1 MKFKILPRNLRAQT
15 NNILNKNERLATNIV
30 APTPSSTFDKSHRHI
45 TTFDSSK
52 LIPIYCEEVL
62 PGDIFNIDCNT
73 LIRLATPAAATMEN
87 PIYDIH
93 FYYVPNRIL
102 WENWK
107 SLMGESKTAGFQK
120 VIKKV
125 PTIDYSGVSDTSI
138 EKVKFN
144 KNDFASYL
152 GFPIN
157 VDMRKINIPINS
169 LYFKAYCQVWND
181 YYRDQNLQNE
191 LDNTNNNKNDNNL
204 SVLEYINQ
212 GWNTDS
218 IYQLG
223 KGLAPVSKLPDY
235 FTTCLPWPQKGE
247 SLSISNLP
255 LQNLQVDIN
264 KALPVKFMKTTNEVI
279 TGGLAKV
286 PNPASNS
293 REPWISPANLKNYY
307 SFMGMSKIKYDHNGV
322 SIAGSELPVSNDLNN
337 SYFMGLYSKT
347 GNSDLGVGLKPTQ
360 NRVGT
365 YQPVQTGD
373 NEYWEVG
380 AYVTPGVKNAG
391 DIVLKE
397 GFNHNSIYSVN
408 DLRLTLALQHMLELD
423 ARGGTRYTEILLN
436 HFGISASNAR
446 LDRAEF
452 IGGFRDNINISN
464 VVQSS
469 AGVQN
474 SPLGVLGGVSVTS
487 GTTPRKIQYASE
499 EHGIIMGFV
508 IVRPQIT
515 YWQGL
520 DKKFT
525 RVERFDYYD
534 PQLANIGEQPIYK
547 YELFLSAPAN
557 QSDNTNNEIFGF
569 NEAWA
574 DYRYA
579 KNRLSGQLLPN
590 SQSDTGLSSLYVYT
604 EYYANAPTLNA
615 AWMIS
620 NPATIGNTLML
631 AYDNN
636 KTEYAGSQFL
646 ADFYFNVQVSRK
658 MPVYSIPGLR
668 KI

>member
-1 MKFKILPRNLRAQT
+1 MQYKVLPRNLRAQT

-45 TTFDSSK
+45 TTFNSSK

-87 PIYDIH
+87 PVYDIH
-93 FYYVPNRIL
+93 FYYIPNRIL
-102 WENWK
+102 WEKWK
-107 SLMGESKTAGFQK
+107 NLMGESKTAGYQQT
-120 VIKKV
+120 IKKMPV
-125 PTIDYSGVSDTSI
+125 IDYSNISESDKSKAIFTK
-138 EKVKFN
+138 E
-144 KNDFASYL
+144 DFASYL

-157 VDMRKINIPINS
+157 VDMRNINVPINS

-191 LDNTNNNKNDNNL
+191 LDNTNNSNPDSNIKV
-204 SVLEYINQ
+204 SEYIANR
-212 GWNTDS
+212 WNTDS

-247 SLSISNLP
+247 TLSIGSLP
-255 LQNLQVDIN
+255 LQNLQVDIKKEFPVRFLAGGQAQETNTSSSEYVPLSNPSSNDREKRPIRELPLTERN
-264 KALPVKFMKTTNEVI
+264 KYFSQHGLYAYNTTNGNFTLE
-279 TGGLAKV
+279 
-286 PNPASNS
+286 NSN
-293 REPWISPANLKNYY
+293 
-307 SFMGMSKIKYDHNGV
+307 
-322 SIAGSELPVSNDLNN
+322 NN
-337 SYFMGLYSKT
+337 KKFFMGLKT
-347 GNSDLGVGLKPTQ
+347 GTSIGTQWGNTIWPTT
-360 NRVGT
+360 N
-365 YQPVQTGD
+365 QTGSYEPV
-373 NEYWEVG
+373 NPNWGQWGTFGYTE
-380 AYVTPGVKNAG
+380 ANVKNAG

-397 GFNHNSIYSVN
+397 GATAGYSVN

-469 AGVQN
+469 SGVQN

-487 GTTPRKIQYASE
+487 GTTPKKIEYASE

-508 IVRPQIT
+508 IVRPQLT

-534 PQLANIGEQPIYK
+534 PQLANIGEQPVWK
-547 YELFLSAPAN
+547 YELYLNGTSAN
-557 QSDNTNNEIFGF
+557 NTNNDIFGF

-574 DYRYA
+574 DYRYS
-579 KNRLSGQLLPN
+579 KNRLSGELLPN
-590 SQSDTGLSSLYVYT
+590 NQNDTGLSSLYVYT
-604 EYYANAPTLNA
+604 EYYNNAPTLNA

-620 NPATIGNTLML
+620 NPNTIGNTLL
-631 AYDNN
+631 YNYTGN
-636 KTEYAGSQFL
+636 KSEYGNSQFL

>member
-1 MKFKILPRNLRAQT
+1 MKFKVLPRNLRAQT

-120 VIKKV
+120 LIKKV
-125 PTIDYSGVSDTSI
+125 PTIDYSGVTDTSI

-157 VDMRKINIPINS
+157 VDLRKINVPINS

-204 SVLEYINQ
+204 SVLEYINK

-255 LQNLQVDIN
+255 LQNLQVDIKKN
-264 KALPVKFMKTTNEVI
+264 LPVKFLRHTGELL
-279 TGGLAKV
+279 TGGIAKC
-286 PNPASNS
+286 PNPKSQS
-293 REPWISPANLKNYY
+293 RYPDLDATNLRNYY
-307 SFMGMSKIKYDHNGV
+307 STVGMSKIMYNGLGE
-322 SIAGSELPVSNDLNN
+322 SIRGTELPRSSGNGLEN

-347 GNSDLGVGLKPTQ
+347 GDMDANIGLKPTK
-360 NRVGT
+360 NKVGT
-365 YQPVQTGD
+365 YQPVDTASD
-373 NEYWEVG
+373 SEYWQVG
-380 AYVTPGVKNAG
+380 AYVPADIINAG
-391 DIVLKE
+391 DIVARE
-397 GFNHNSIYSVN
+397 GTSGTYSVN

-487 GTTPRKIQYASE
+487 GTTPRKIQYAAE

-508 IVRPQIT
+508 IVRPQLT

-520 DKKFT
+520 DKKYT

-534 PQLANIGEQPIYK
+534 PQLANIGEQPIWK
-547 YELFLSAPAN
+547 YELFLSDSA
-557 QSDNTNNEIFGF
+557 DNKNNEIFGF

-604 EYYANAPTLNA
+604 EYYSGPPTLNA

>member
-1 MKFKILPRNLRAQT
+1 M
-15 NNILNKNERLATNIV
+15 
-30 APTPSSTFDKSHRHI
+30 
-45 TTFDSSK
+45 
-52 LIPIYCEEVL
+52 PIYCEEVL

-87 PIYDIH
+87 PVYDIH
-93 FYYVPNRIL
+93 FYYIPNRIL
-102 WENWK
+102 WDKWK
-107 SLMGESKTAGFQK
+107 MLMGESKTAGYQDI
-120 VIKKV
+120 IKKV
-125 PTIDYSGVSDTSI
+125 PILDYSNISDTHR
-138 EKVKFN
+138 EKIIFN

-152 GFPIN
+152 GFPSK
-157 VDMRKINIPINS
+157 DMRYIGIPINS

-191 LDNTNNNKNDNNL
+191 IDNTNLNNNDSNINV
-204 SVLEYINQ
+204 SNYINSH
-212 GWNTDS
+212 WETDK

-247 SLSISNLP
+247 SLSIGSLP
-255 LQNLQVDIN
+255 LQNLQVDI
-264 KALPVKFMKTTNEVI
+264 KKTLPVNFFNFPNENDFIVHD
-279 TGGLAKV
+279 
-286 PNPASNS
+286 PDSNG
-293 REPWISPANLKNYY
+293 REKNRGAANLGKYY
-307 SFMGMSKIKYDHNGV
+307 SHVGMTRTARNGGV
-322 SIAGSELPVSNDLNN
+322 ATGFRDLPTNSNLNS
-337 SYFMGLYSKT
+337 SYFMGLYSESGIINK
-347 GNSDLGVGLKPTQ
+347 NSGLMPTKNNVGSYSPIDT
-360 NRVGT
+360 NN
-365 YQPVQTGD
+365 
-373 NEYWEVG
+373 NEFWEVG
-380 AYVTPGVKNAG
+380 AYTRENVKNAG

-397 GFNHNSIYSVN
+397 GAQAGYNIN
-408 DLRLTLALQHMLELD
+408 DLRLTIALQHMLELD

-469 AGVQN
+469 SGVQN

-487 GTTPRKIQYASE
+487 GTTPRKIEYAAE

-508 IVRPQIT
+508 IVRPQLT

-534 PQLANIGEQPIYK
+534 PLLANIGEQPVWK
-547 YELFLSAPAN
+547 YELYLSGN
-557 QSDNTNNEIFGF
+557 RENNTNMQIFGF

-579 KNRLSGQLLPN
+579 KNRLSGELLPN
-590 SQSDTGLSSLYVYT
+590 SSSDTGLSSLYVYT
-604 EYYANAPTLNA
+604 EYYNNAPTLNA

-620 NPATIGNTLML
+620 DPNTIGNTL
-631 AYDNN
+631 YFNYTGN
-636 KTEYAGSQFL
+636 KSEYGSSQFL